1 MNIKTKEGK
10 RKEGSEGGR
19 KGKREG
25 RKRKRKRKNNRV
37 ATFAGEYLN

>member
-1 MNIKTKEGK
+1 MNIKTIEGK

-25 RKRKRKRKNNRV
+25 RKRKRKRKNNRL
-37 ATFAGEYLN
+37 ATFEGKYLN